1 MRSIRPSK
9 KGTGSERR
17 GMPVHLFRDAAT
29 ARTTAG
35 LLLLLSTFAWSDDV
49 APSSL
54 SLDLAD
60 IKLAGRRAYQQQL
73 ATAHYPDQAVRDVSR
88 EVIWTSSAPEVA
100 AIDKAGLIR
109 ATGNG
114 QATITAQLGPLSAQA
129 QVSVSGFDQPSP
141 ILFTDEVVPALTR
154 SGCNSGACH
163 GTPSGKNGFR
173 LSLQGYLPD
182 QDYLVLTREAFG
194 RRINRIEPDQSLLLH
209 KGIGRVAHDGGRRFG
224 PEQEAFQVVRQWIA
238 EGAAPPIADGSPVV
252 RLEVIPSLRVLRAPA
267 KEQQIVVRA
276 HFASGL
282 VRDVTPLVLFSTSDP
297 SVASVSKSGLVKFQG
312 KGSVAILCR
321 YQHIV
326 DNAKLTH
333 LKPTPGFVWSN
344 PPVAGEIDRL
354 VYAKLQELEILPSDL
369 CTDAEF
375 IRRLHLDVLGIL
387 PSPDRVK
394 EFLADTRAEKRTILI
409 DEVLARPE
417 YARFWGMKW
426 ADVLRSTRKQ
436 VTYRGAHHFRRYL
449 NESFAA
455 NKPFDQFVKELV
467 TASGDPAVV
476 PAANFYRVSRDPME
490 CAEST
495 AQLFMGVRMQCAKCH
510 NHPFERWTQD
520 DYYGLAACFARVGR
534 KKSPTDADKEVIFA
548 ARGGE
553 VTHLRTGKVMAPKAP
568 GSAPFNEGVDRRIP
582 LADWLAS
589 PANPYFAKSVVNRVW
604 YHLLGKGIVDP
615 VDDFRD
621 SNPPRNE
628 PLLNHLSS
636 EFEKSKYDFKNLVR
650 SILLSRTYQASART
664 NENNADD
671 EKYFSHAYSRLLPAE
686 VLLDALSSAT
696 AVAEKYAGL
705 PIGTTAV
712 DLPDPEVS
720 HEFLRAFGQPS
731 REIVCECGRESET
744 TLSQALHLING
755 DVIHA
760 KLRSPDNRVHAR
772 LKANVAPPA
781 IVEELYLASLS
792 RPPAPAELETAANH
806 LAKVGDPARALEDLH
821 WAILNS
827 KEFLF
832 RH

>member
-1 MRSIRPSK
+1 MRQQAIGWMLIGFLLASSVAAEE
-9 KGTGSERR
+9 T
-17 GMPVHLFRDAAT
+17 AAT
-29 ARTTAG
+29 GLSLDVGAIKLMGPRSYQQSLATATLGDGSLRDVTTEVEWSSTKPEIAQVSPTGLVVAKSNGEGELVARLGSLEARTTIH
-35 LLLLLSTFAWSDDV
+35 V
-49 APSSL
+49 
-54 SLDLAD
+54 
-60 IKLAGRRAYQQQL
+60 
-73 ATAHYPDQAVRDVSR
+73 
-88 EVIWTSSAPEVA
+88 
-100 AIDKAGLIR
+100 DK
-109 ATGNG
+109 
-114 QATITAQLGPLSAQA
+114 
-129 QVSVSGFDQPSP
+129 FEQPSP
-141 ILFTDEVVPALTR
+141 ILFTEEVVPALTR

-182 QDYLVLTREAFG
+182 QDFLVLTREAVG
-194 RRINRIEPDQSLLLH
+194 RRINRLEPDQSLLLN
-209 KGIGRVAHDGGRRFG
+209 KGVGRVPHDGGRRFG
-224 PEQEAFQVVRQWIA
+224 PENEAFQVVRQWIA
-238 EGAAPPIADGSPVV
+238 EGAAPPTDQWGSVV
-252 RLEVIPSLRVLRAPA
+252 RLEVTPGLRVLRAPA
-267 KEQQIVVRA
+267 KHQQIVVRA
-276 HFASGL
+276 HFAGGA
-282 VRDVTPLVLFSTSDP
+282 VRDVTPLVLFSSSDP
-297 SVASVSKSGLVKFQG
+297 SIAKVSKSGRVTFLG
-312 KGSVAILCR
+312 KGSAAILCR
-321 YQHIV
+321 YLHLV

-333 LKPTPGFVWSN
+333 LTPTPGFVWSQ
-344 PPVAGEIDRL
+344 PATAGEIDRL
-354 VYAKLQELEILPSDL
+354 VFAKLEELQILPSDL
-369 CTDAEF
+369 CSDAEF
-375 IRRLHLDVLGIL
+375 VRRVHLDAIGVL
-387 PSPDRVK
+387 PSPERVRS
-394 EFLADTRAEKRTILI
+394 FLADTQPDTQSNRRTALI

-417 YARFWGMKW
+417 YAKFWGLKW

-436 VTYRGAHHFRRYL
+436 VSYRGAHHFRRYL
-449 NESFAA
+449 NETFAA

-467 TASGDPAVV
+467 TATGDPAVV

-534 KKSPTDADKEVIFA
+534 KKTPSDVDKEVIFI

-553 VTHLRTGKVMAPKAP
+553 VTHLRTGKVMSAKAP
-568 GSAPFNEGVDRRIP
+568 GSSPFAESADRRQP

-628 PLLNHLSS
+628 PLLNHLST
-636 EFEKSKYDFKNLVR
+636 EFEKNKYDFRQLVR
-650 SILLSRTYQASART
+650 SILLSRTYQLSART
-664 NENNADD
+664 DPTNAED

-686 VLLDALSSAT
+686 VLLDALSTST

-705 PIGTTAV
+705 PTGTTAV

-731 REIVCECGRESET
+731 REIVCECGRESDT

-755 DVIHA
+755 DVIHQ
-760 KLRSPDNRVHAR
+760 KLRSPDNRVHAM
-772 LKANVAPPA
+772 LKAGTPPA
-781 IVEELYLASLS
+781 SIVEELYLASLS
-792 RPPAPAELETAANH
+792 RMPTSAEQETAAKH
-806 LAKVGDPARALEDLH
+806 IAKVGDPSRALEDLH

>member
-1 MRSIRPSK
+1 MMRTMMALISIGLS
-9 KGTGSERR
+9 
-17 GMPVHLFRDAAT
+17 LA
-29 ARTTAG
+29 AG
-35 LLLLLSTFAWSDDV
+35 LQAEEA
-49 APSSL
+49 APTSVSI
-54 SLDLAD
+54 D
-60 IKLAGRRAYQQQL
+60 IKEIVLSGPRSYQQCIASAQ
-73 ATAHYPDQAVRDVSR
+73 YPDGSVRDVTR
-88 EVIWTSSAPEVA
+88 EVAWAVSKPEVA
-100 AIDKAGLIR
+100 RVDQTGNVLP
-109 ATGNG
+109 TGNG
-114 QATITAQLGPLSAQA
+114 EAELVAKLGSLEGRGAIR
-129 QVSVSGFDQPSP
+129 VEKFDEARP
-141 ILFTDEVVPALTR
+141 ILFTEEVIPAMTR

-209 KGIGRVAHDGGRRFG
+209 KGVGRVPHDGGRRFG
-224 PEQEAFQVVRQWIA
+224 PENEAYRVVRQWIS
-238 EGAAPPIADGSPVV
+238 EGASPPVTDLGAVE
-252 RLEVIPSLRVLRAPA
+252 RLEVTPALRVLQSPA
-267 KEQQIVVRA
+267 EKQQIVVRA
-276 HFASGL
+276 RFASGA

-297 SVASVSKSGLVKFQG
+297 SVAKVSKSGLVTFQG

-321 YQHIV
+321 YLHLV

-333 LKPTPGFVWSN
+333 LQPTPGFVWSN
-344 PPVAGEIDRL
+344 PASAGEIDRL
-354 VYAKLQELEILPSDL
+354 VFAKLQELQILPSDL
-369 CTDAEF
+369 CSDAEF
-375 IRRLHLDVLGIL
+375 VRRVHLDAIGVL
-387 PSPDRVK
+387 PTPERVK
-394 EFLADTRAEKRTILI
+394 SFLADTNPQKRTLLV
-409 DEVLARPE
+409 DEVLARAE
-417 YARFWGMKW
+417 YGRFWGLKW
-426 ADVLRSTRKQ
+426 ADILRSTRKQ
-436 VTYRGAHHFRRYL
+436 VSYRGAHHFRRYL
-449 NESFAA
+449 NESFAS

-476 PAANFYRVSRDPME
+476 PAANYYRVSRDPME

-534 KKSPTDADKEVIFA
+534 KKAPSDADKEVIFA

-553 VTHLRTGKVMAPKAP
+553 VTHLRTGKVMSPKAP
-568 GSAPFNEGVDRRIP
+568 GQSPFGESSDRRQP

-636 EFEKSKYDFKNLVR
+636 EFEKSHYDFRQLVQ
-650 SILLSRTYQASART
+650 SILLSNTYQLSART
-664 NENNADD
+664 NESNADD

-686 VLLDALSSAT
+686 VLLDALSTST
-696 AVAEKYAGL
+696 GVAEKYAGL
-705 PIGTTAV
+705 PVGTTAV

-731 REIVCECGRESET
+731 REIVCECGRESDT

-755 DVIHA
+755 DVIHQ
-760 KLRSPDNRVHAR
+760 KLRQPENRVHSL
-772 LKANVAPPA
+772 LKAGMAPPA

-792 RPPAPAELETAANH
+792 RFPTATEQEIAAKH
-806 LAKVGDPARALEDLH
+806 LAKVGDATRGLEDLH